1 MAAELAL
8 GRRTEVLDI
17 GANPLD
23 EPVYTPLLKTGLC
36 SVQGFEPQ
44 PDAFAKLQASKG
56 ELETYHPYAVGDGN
70 TANFNIY
77 GQSGLSSVFE
87 LDMESIEFLG
97 RSKRA
102 ARLLDKFEVK
112 THRLDDIP
120 ELRHPDLLKID
131 VQGAEV
137 MICESG
143 PTLLKDVMAVVTELR
158 YYPLYR
164 DEQLL
169 DGQVSALGR
178 LGLIYHKALFTKGK
192 MIANSCQDRLRTRAL
207 RSQAIDG
214 DVVFVRD
221 LRKPDR
227 IKSSSIGHLALLADA
242 VFQSYDLVI
251 HCLDILVERGE
262 LNAKFPEQYFEILPA
277 EVRKS

>member
-1 MAAELAL
+1 MYLVA
-8 GRRTEVLDI
+8 
-17 GANPLD
+17 
-23 EPVYTPLLKTGLC
+23 
-36 SVQGFEPQ
+36 
-44 PDAFAKLQASKG
+44 PDLQM
-56 ELETYHPYAVGDGN
+56 TYAVGDGN

-178 LGLIYHKALFTKGK
+178 LGLIYHKALFTKVK

-262 LNAKFPEQYFEILPA
+262 LNAKFPEQYFEILPECILA
-277 EVRKS
+277 QL